1 MNRSPLH
8 DLHARLGARFV
19 DFGGWEMPVHYGS
32 VLNEHRAVREGV
44 GVFDVTHLGR
54 FALTGGGARSAVDV
68 LLTNDLER
76 IQPGETQYT
85 LMLDDGAGI
94 IDDLIVWW
102 WADDEFWV
110 LPNAANHHLV
120 MDAFAGQPEAS
131 VQDLQMS
138 TVMLAVQGPEAPGV
152 LGDVLGAAPARFH
165 TSKASWHG
173 HEMHLAGTGYTGEP
187 GGEVCTTA
195 EAGEE
200 LMEGLI
206 GAGAVPCG
214 LGARDTLRLEAGLPL
229 WGQDMDRTTTPLE
242 AGLGFA
248 VPAGR
253 EVPGKAVLDAQR
265 ADGVSRRLTGVILE
279 DRGVPRHGYRVRTDG
294 SVGEVTS
301 GNVSPMLDT
310 GIALAYLSPPVGEGE
325 ALEVEIRG
333 KWIPGRSARP
343 PFYRR

>member
-32 VLNEHRAVREGV
+32 VLNEHHSVREGV

-54 FALTGGGARSAVDV
+54 FALTGDGARLAVDA

-85 LMLDDGAGI
+85 LLLDEGAGI
-94 IDDLIVWW
+94 VDDLIVWW

-110 LPNAANHHLV
+110 LPNAANHGLV
-120 MDAFAGQPEAS
+120 MEAFAGQSGAS
-131 VQDLQMS
+131 VEDLQTS
-138 TVMLAVQGPEAPGV
+138 TVMLAVQGPDAPGMLTEV
-152 LGDVLGAAPARFH
+152 LGDAPARFH
-165 TSKASWHG
+165 TTRTNWRG
-173 HEMHLAGTGYTGEP
+173 HELHLAGTGYTGEP
-187 GGEVCTTA
+187 GGEVCMTA
-195 EAGEE
+195 EAGAE
-200 LMEGLI
+200 LMESLI

-253 EVPGKAVLDAQR
+253 EVRGKAVLDAQR
-265 ADGVSRRLTGVILE
+265 SEGVSRRLTGLILE
-279 DRGVPRHGYRVRTDG
+279 ERGIPRHGYQVRSDG

-333 KWIPGRSARP
+333 KWIRGRSARP